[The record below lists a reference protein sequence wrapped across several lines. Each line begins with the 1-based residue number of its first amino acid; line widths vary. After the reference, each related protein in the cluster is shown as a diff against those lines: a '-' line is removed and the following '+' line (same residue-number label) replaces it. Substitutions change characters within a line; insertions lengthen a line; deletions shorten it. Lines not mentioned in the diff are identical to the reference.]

1 LSSFVLDA
9 STAISWCFEEVQTQ
23 YAIAVLEQ
31 VSDGA
36 EVYVPQI
43 WPLEVTNALVKAYRR
58 RHITRDELFEY
69 AQQLSALSIRVDQ
82 ETPGRAFGH
91 ILALAERYQMTTYDA
106 SYLELAQRRGIS
118 IATTDGN
125 LIQAASAVRVP
136 IQQP

>member
-1 LSSFVLDA
+1 MCRRFGRWKSLMPSSKR
-9 STAISWCFEEVQTQ
+9 TAG
-23 YAIAVLEQ
+23 AILR
-31 VSDGA
+31 
-36 EVYVPQI
+36 
-43 WPLEVTNALVKAYRR
+43 VTNSL
-58 RHITRDELFEY
+58 EY